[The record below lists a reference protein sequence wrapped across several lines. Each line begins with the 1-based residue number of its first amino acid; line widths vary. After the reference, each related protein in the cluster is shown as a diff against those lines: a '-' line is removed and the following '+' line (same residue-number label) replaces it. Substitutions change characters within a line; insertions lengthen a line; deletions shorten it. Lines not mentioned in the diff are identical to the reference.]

1 MRSEQIEKS
10 EAEIQ
15 AEIVEYL
22 KLCGWLVFRLNS
34 GKAANNLRLCPP
46 GTPDLLAVGRLASF
60 WIEVKTPTGKLR
72 PEQEQMIEELRK
84 RGQFVL
90 VARSVEDVVHI
101 GVVDSAQTP

>member
-1 MRSEQIEKS
+1 M
-10 EAEIQ
+10 
-15 AEIVEYL
+15 
-22 KLCGWLVFRLNS
+22 NS

-90 VARSVEDVVHI
+90 VARGLEDVENI
-101 GVVDSAQTP
+101 GAVGPAL

>member
-34 GKAANNLRLCPP
+34 GKARDNMRLCPP
-46 GTPDLLAVGRLASF
+46 GTPDLLAVGRLANF
-60 WIEVKTPTGKLR
+60 WIEVKTETGRLR

-90 VARSVEDVVHI
+90 VARGLEDVENI
-101 GVVDSAQTP
+101 GAVGPAL